1 MKFLIVSPYLPYPTS
16 GARARNYYLLKAL
29 AHRHT
34 VSLLALVDITEAGAY
49 SDQSLP
55 EDFAHITRVIPR
67 PTPHSKRW
75 QQLITAARGKSY
87 LLNLF
92 TSVEMQDALDT
103 IMACDHYDVVLFESV
118 LISGYRVPGNVKVVI
133 DQHNIEH
140 ELLQRTYQHERMSLR
155 RFYNWQEYRLIKQ
168 AEIERCR
175 KANLILVTSER
186 ERLLLKSM
194 LPRNVIEVVSNGVD
208 TDAFRG
214 MCAEQEVAKQ
224 IIFSGAMNY
233 YPNVDA
239 VLFFA
244 QKCWPLIRAQVPDA
258 SWQIVGRN
266 PPSEVQR
273 LAELPGVTVTG
284 SVPDVRP
291 YLTASVVAIAPL
303 HIGSGT
309 RLKILEAL
317 AMQKAVV
324 STSLGCEGLSV
335 VPGKHLI
342 VADEPEAF
350 AQAVI
355 ELMKHPAKRRAL
367 GMAGRSLVEAEYSW
381 ERCGNQLLHALEK
394 IN

>member
-1 MKFLIVSPYLPYPTS
+1 VSPYLPYPTS

-34 VSLLALVDITEAGAY
+34 VSLLALVDIAEAGAY
-49 SDQSLP
+49 NDQSLP

-214 MCAEQEVAKQ
+214 MCAEQEVAKR
-224 IIFSGAMNY
+224 IVFTGAMNY
-233 YPNVDA
+233 HPNVDA
-239 VLFFA
+239 VLSFA

-258 SWQIVGRN
+258 GWQIVGRN
-266 PPSEVQR
+266 PPPEVQR

-291 YLTASVVAIAPL
+291 YLTASGVAIAPL

-317 AMQKAVV
+317 AMRKAVV

-342 VADEPEAF
+342 VAEEPEAF

-355 ELMKHPAKRRAL
+355 ELMKHPEKRRAL